1 MNYQIFDERTPLELF
16 HGGDAVRAY
25 DFLGAHKVNWDG
37 KDGVV
42 FRVWAPNALTVSV
55 VGNFNNWDQTAN
67 YMYKISDGGVWEL
80 FIEGLYE
87 FEIYKYCVETP
98 WFEKLLK
105 SDPYAFHTQTRPDN
119 ASVVYDINKYQW
131 NDSQWFEQKAQKNH
145 FEEPLNI
152 YEVHAGS
159 WRKYLDGNYFSY
171 EKLADELIPYV
182 KDMGYTHIEFMPMT
196 EYPFDGSWGY
206 QVTGYYAPTS
216 RYGNPDQFMNFID
229 RCHQEGIGVILDWV
243 PAHFPKDAHGLGRFD
258 GIHCY
263 EYEDS
268 RKGEHKEWG
277 TYVFD
282 YARYE
287 VISFLVSSAM
297 FWLDKYHIDGIRVDA
312 VASML
317 YLDYNRNDGEWVA
330 NCFGGHEHLEAV
342 EFLKRLN
349 TAVHL
354 HHPTVMMIAE
364 ESTSWPMVS
373 KPVYDGGLGFDY
385 KGNMGWMNDML
396 SYMSLDP
403 LWRPYHHDNITFSF
417 LYAFSEHFLLP
428 ISHDE
433 VVYGK
438 GSLINKMPGD
448 YNDKFAGVRVFLSY
462 MMAHPGKKLTF
473 MGAEL
478 GQFDEWNST
487 EELQWGLLQY
497 ERHQQLNSFI
507 KDLNRFYLENKC
519 MSQVDFSWEG
529 FNWIHHDD
537 YQQSIIAFRRIDKE
551 GNSIIVV
558 CNFQPVRREG
568 YSIGVPDFGIYEQVL
583 NTDDPQYGGYD
594 CTSNPDK
601 IHTSVEPM
609 HGLEQS
615 IKIDVPPMGA
625 VFFKCV
631 EKRENPRV
639 KAQKLAEER
648 AKKKAEEEAKIAA
661 QKAAEKKAAAAAKRK
676 ATLARKKAEKEAAL
690 KTEAEAKANTEI
702 KAKEEEKP
710 AKKTAAKK
718 TEAKAEEKKPAAKKA
733 PAKKTTAKKATKADK

>member
-80 FIEGLYE
+80 FIEGLYD

-119 ASVVYDINKYQW
+119 ASVVYDLNNHIW
-131 NDSQWFEQKAQKNH
+131 NDNEWIEAKKSKNH

-159 WRKYLDGNYFSY
+159 WRKYLDGNVFSY
-171 EKLADELIPYV
+171 DKLAEELIPYV
-182 KDMGYTHIEFMPMT
+182 KEMGYTHIEFMPMT

-206 QVTGYYAPTS
+206 QVTGYFAPTS

-229 RCHQEGIGVILDWV
+229 LCHQEGIGVILDWV

-330 NCFGGHEHLEAV
+330 NCFGGREHLEAV

-354 HHPTVMMIAE
+354 HHPEVMMIAE

-385 KGNMGWMNDML
+385 KWNMGWMNDML

-497 ERHQQLNSFI
+497 ERHQQLNLFI
-507 KDLNRFYLENKC
+507 KDLNRFYLDNKC
-519 MSQVDFSWEG
+519 MCEVDFSWEG

-551 GNSIIVV
+551 GNSVIVV
-558 CNFQPVRREG
+558 CNFQPVRREN
-568 YSIGVPDFGIYEQVL
+568 YSIGVPDFGTYTVLL
-583 NTDDPQYGGYD
+583 NTDAPQYGGYD
-594 CTSNPDK
+594 CTDNPEF
-601 IHTSVEPM
+601 IEASVDPM

-615 IKIDVPPMGA
+615 INISVPPMGA
-625 VFFKCV
+625 LYLKCV
-631 EKRENPRV
+631 EKKENPRV
-639 KAQKLAEER
+639 KA
-648 AKKKAEEEAKIAA
+648 EEEAREKERIA
-661 QKAAEKKAAAAAKRK
+661 QEKKAAAAAKRK
-676 ATLARKKAEKEAAL
+676 ATLAKKKA
-690 KTEAEAKANTEI
+690 EAEAKA
-702 KAKEEEKP
+702 KAEAEVAKTEEKAP
-710 AKKTAAKK
+710 A
-718 TEAKAEEKKPAAKKA
+718 KKPAAKKAPAKKATTKKAEADAEVTEEKKA
-733 PAKKTTAKKATKADK
+733 PAKKTTAKKAPAKKATKADK

>member
-80 FIEGLYE
+80 FIEGLYD

-119 ASVVYDINKYQW
+119 ASVVYDLNNHIW
-131 NDSQWFEQKAQKNH
+131 NDNDWIEAKKAKNH

-159 WRKYLDGNYFSY
+159 WRKYLDGNVFSY
-171 EKLADELIPYV
+171 DKLAEELIPYV
-182 KDMGYTHIEFMPMT
+182 KEMGYTHIEFMPMT

-206 QVTGYYAPTS
+206 QVTGYFAPTS
-216 RYGNPDQFMNFID
+216 RYGNPDQFMTFID
-229 RCHQEGIGVILDWV
+229 KCHQEGIGVILDWV

-330 NCFGGHEHLEAV
+330 NCFGGREHLEAV

-354 HHPTVMMIAE
+354 HHPEVMMIAE

-385 KGNMGWMNDML
+385 KWNMGWMNDML

-497 ERHQQLNSFI
+497 ERHQQLNLFI
-507 KDLNRFYLENKC
+507 KDLNRFYLDNKC
-519 MSQVDFSWEG
+519 MSEVDFSWEG

-537 YQQSIIAFRRIDKE
+537 YQQSIIAFRRIDRE
-551 GNSIIVV
+551 GNSVIVV
-558 CNFQPVRREG
+558 CNFQPVRREN
-568 YSIGVPDFGIYEQVL
+568 YSIGVPDYGVYTEIL
-583 NTDDPQYGGYD
+583 NSDDPQYGGYD
-594 CTSNPDK
+594 CTDNPEF
-601 IHTSVEPM
+601 IEASVDPM

-615 IKIDVPPMGA
+615 INISVPPMGA
-625 VFFKCV
+625 VYLKCI
-631 EKRENPRV
+631 EKKENPRV
-639 KAQKLAEER
+639 KAEQEAAE
-648 AKKKAEEEAKIAA
+648 KARI
-661 QKAAEKKAAAAAKRK
+661 AAEKKAAAAAKRK
-676 ATLARKKAEKEAAL
+676 ATLAKKKA
-690 KTEAEAKANTEI
+690 EAEAKA
-702 KAKEEEKP
+702 KAEAEAKTAETKEE
-710 AKKTAAKK
+710 K
-718 TEAKAEEKKPAAKKA
+718 TEAKKAPAKKAPAKKAATKKASEKTEAEKAPAKKA

>member
-1 MNYQIFDERTPLELF
+1 MNYVLNDERFPLDLF

-25 DFLGAHKVNWDG
+25 DFLGAHDWWIDG
-37 KDGVV
+37 CQGTT

-55 VGNFNNWDQTAN
+55 VGDFNGWDQLAN
-67 YMYKISDGGVWEL
+67 PMHKISEGGVWETWIPNL
-80 FIEGLYE
+80 GETA
-87 FEIYKYCVETP
+87 IYKYCVETP
-98 WFEKLLK
+98 WFEKILK
-105 SDPYAFHTQTRPDN
+105 SDPFAFHTQTRPDN
-119 ASVVYDINKYQW
+119 ASIIYDYDKYQW
-131 NDSQWFEQKAQKNH
+131 KDEAWYKYKMEHNH
-145 FEEPLNI
+145 FESPVNI

-159 WRKYLDGNYFSY
+159 WRKYADGNTFSY
-171 EKLADELIPYV
+171 DKLAEELIPYV
-182 KDMGYTHIEFMPMT
+182 KEMGYTHIEFMPMT

-216 RYGNPDQFMNFID
+216 RYGHPDMFKAFID
-229 RCHQEGIGVILDWV
+229 KCHQEGIGVILDWV

-297 FWLDKYHIDGIRVDA
+297 FWLDKYHVDGIRVDA

-317 YLDYNRNDGEWVA
+317 YLDYNRRDGEWVA
-330 NCFGGHEHLEAV
+330 NKYGGHEHLEAV
-342 EFLKRLN
+342 EFIQRLN

-373 KPVYDGGLGFDY
+373 RPVSDGGLGFDY
-385 KGNMGWMNDML
+385 KWNMGWMNDML

-403 LWRPYHHDNITFSF
+403 LWRPYHHNSITFSF
-417 LYAFSEHFLLP
+417 LYAFSENFLLP

-448 YNDKFAGVRVFLSY
+448 YDMKFAGVRVFMSY

-473 MGAEL
+473 MGAEI

-487 EELQWGLLQY
+487 EELQWGLLGF
-497 ERHQQLNSFI
+497 EKHKKLNDFFRA
-507 KDLNRFYLENKC
+507 LNKFYYDNTC
-519 MSQVDFSWEG
+519 MHQVDFTWEG

-537 YQQSIIAFRRIDKE
+537 YQQSVIAFRRIDKE
-551 GNSIIVV
+551 GNNVIVV
-558 CNFQPVRREG
+558 CNFQPMYREN
-568 YSIGVPDFGIYEQVL
+568 YAIGVPDFGVYGEVF
-583 NTDDPQYGGYD
+583 NSDDEQYGG
-594 CTSNPDK
+594 TGKTNGTEIRTVAEEK
-601 IHTSVEPM
+601 
-609 HGLEQS
+609 HGFEQCLYLNL
-615 IKIDVPPMGA
+615 PPMSA
-625 VFFKCV
+625 IYLKLMSK
-631 EKRENPRV
+631 EKSPKEI
-639 KAQKLAEER
+639 
-648 AKKKAEEEAKIAA
+648 AEEE
-661 QKAAEKKAAAAAKRK
+661 AAAKRK
-676 ATLARKKAEKEAAL
+676 EAAKKAAATRAA
-690 KTEAEAKANTEI
+690 KKAAKEAEAK
-702 KAKEEEKP
+702 KAKEADEKKAEEPKAAEEKAPAKKAP

-718 TEAKAEEKKPAAKKA
+718 APAKKAAAKKPAAKKPA
-733 PAKKTTAKKATKADK
+733 AKKEEK

>member
-1 MNYQIFDERTPLELF
+1 MNYVLNDERFPLDLF

-25 DFLGAHKVNWDG
+25 DFLGAHDWWIDG
-37 KDGVV
+37 CQGTT

-55 VGNFNNWDQTAN
+55 VGDFNGWDQNAN
-67 YMYKISDGGVWEL
+67 HMHKISEGGVWETWIPNL
-80 FIEGLYE
+80 GETA
-87 FEIYKYCVETP
+87 IYKYCVETP
-98 WFEKLLK
+98 WFEKILK
-105 SDPYAFHTQTRPDN
+105 SDPFAFHTQTRPDN
-119 ASVVYDINKYQW
+119 ASIIYDYDKYQW
-131 NDSQWFEQKAQKNH
+131 KDEAWYKYKMEHNH
-145 FEEPLNI
+145 FESPINI

-159 WRKYLDGNYFSY
+159 WRKYADGNTFSY
-171 EKLADELIPYV
+171 DKLAEELIPYV
-182 KDMGYTHIEFMPMT
+182 KEMGYTHIEFMPMT

-216 RYGNPDQFMNFID
+216 RYGHPDMFKAFID
-229 RCHQEGIGVILDWV
+229 KCHQEGIGVILDWV

-297 FWLDKYHIDGIRVDA
+297 FWLDKYHVDGIRVDA

-317 YLDYNRNDGEWVA
+317 YLDYNRRDGEWVA
-330 NCFGGHEHLEAV
+330 NRYGGHEHLEAV
-342 EFLKRLN
+342 EFIQRLN

-373 KPVYDGGLGFDY
+373 RPVADGGLGFDY
-385 KGNMGWMNDML
+385 KWNMGWMNDML

-403 LWRPYHHDNITFSF
+403 LWRPYHHNSITFSF
-417 LYAFSEHFLLP
+417 LYAFSENFLLP

-448 YNDKFAGVRVFLSY
+448 YDMKFAGVRVFMSY

-473 MGAEL
+473 MGAEI

-487 EELQWGLLQY
+487 EELQWGLLGF
-497 ERHQQLNSFI
+497 EKHKKLNDFFRA
-507 KDLNRFYLENKC
+507 LNEFYKNNTC
-519 MSQVDFSWEG
+519 MHQVDFTWEG

-537 YQQSIIAFRRIDKE
+537 YQQSVIAFRRIDKD
-551 GNSIIVV
+551 GNNVIVV
-558 CNFQPVRREG
+558 CNFQPMYREN
-568 YSIGVPDFGIYEQVL
+568 YAIGVPDFGVYGEVF
-583 NTDDPQYGGYD
+583 NSDDEQYGG
-594 CTSNPDK
+594 TGKTNGTE
-601 IHTSVEPM
+601 IHAVEEPM
-609 HGLEQS
+609 HGFDQCIYLNL
-615 IKIDVPPMGA
+615 PPMSALYLKCSAIEKKPSEIAAEAEAAAKAAKRKEAAAKAAATRAAKKAAKEAEAKKAKEA
-625 VFFKCV
+625 VAKKAKEAKEAV
-631 EKRENPRV
+631 EKV
-639 KAQKLAEER
+639 AKDIEE
-648 AKKKAEEEAKIAA
+648 KKAEKAPAK
-661 QKAAEKKAAAAAKRK
+661 KAAEKKA
-676 ATLARKKAEKEAAL
+676 
-690 KTEAEAKANTEI
+690 
-702 KAKEEEKP
+702 P
-710 AKKTAAKK
+710 AKKAA
-718 TEAKAEEKKPAAKKA
+718 AKKPAAKK
-733 PAKKTTAKKATKADK
+733 TAKKEEK

>member
-1 MNYQIFDERTPLELF
+1 MNYVLNDERFPLDLF

-25 DFLGAHKVNWDG
+25 EFFGAHDYWMDG
-37 KDGVV
+37 CPGTM
-42 FRVWAPNALTVSV
+42 FRVWAPNALSVSV
-55 VGNFNNWDQTAN
+55 VGDFNGWDQNAN
-67 YMYKISDGGVWEL
+67 HMHKISEGGVWEGWVANL
-80 FIEGLYE
+80 GETA
-87 FEIYKYCVETP
+87 IYKFCVETP
-98 WFEKLLK
+98 WFEKILK

-119 ASVVYDINKYQW
+119 ASIIYNYNKYQW
-131 NDSQWFEQKAQKNH
+131 NDEAWYKYKMEHNH
-145 FEEPLNI
+145 FENPVNI

-159 WRKYLDGNYFSY
+159 WRKYADGNTFSY
-171 EKLADELIPYV
+171 DKLTEELIPYV
-182 KDMGYTHIEFMPMT
+182 KQMGYTHIEFMPMT

-216 RYGNPDQFMNFID
+216 RYGSPEMFMNFID

-297 FWLDKYHIDGIRVDA
+297 FWLDKYHVDGIRVDA

-317 YLDYNRNDGEWVA
+317 YLDYNRRDGEWVA
-330 NCFGGHEHLEAV
+330 NKYGGHEHLEAV
-342 EFLKRLN
+342 EFIQRLN

-373 KPVYDGGLGFDY
+373 RPVSDGGLGFDY
-385 KGNMGWMNDML
+385 KWNMGWMNDML

-403 LWRPYHHDNITFSF
+403 LWRPYHHNSITFSF
-417 LYAFSEHFLLP
+417 LYAFSENFLLP

-448 YNDKFAGVRVFLSY
+448 YDMKFAGVRVFLSY

-473 MGAEL
+473 MGAEI

-487 EELQWGLLQY
+487 EELQWGLLGF
-497 ERHQQLNSFI
+497 EKHKKLNDFFRA
-507 KDLNRFYLENKC
+507 LNDFYKENSC
-519 MSQVDFSWEG
+519 MYQVDFTWEG
-529 FNWIHHDD
+529 FQWIHHDD
-537 YQQSIIAFRRIDKE
+537 YQHSVIAFRRIDRD
-551 GNSIIVV
+551 GNNIIVV
-558 CNFQPVRREG
+558 CNFQPMYRED
-568 YSIGVPDFGIYEQVL
+568 YAIGVPEYGVYAEVFNSDDEQW
-583 NTDDPQYGGYD
+583 GG
-594 CTSNPDK
+594 TGKSNGTN
-601 IHTSVEPM
+601 IHAVEEEM

-615 IKIDVPPMGA
+615 IHINLPPMSA
-625 VFFKCV
+625 LYLKCV
-631 EKRENPRV
+631 STEKKPSV
-639 KAQKLAEER
+639 
-648 AKKKAEEEAKIAA
+648 IAA
-661 QKAAEKKAAAAAKRK
+661 EKAAEEKAAKRK
-676 ATLARKKAEKEAAL
+676 AAAAKAAATRAAKKAAAQ
-690 KTEAEAKANTEI
+690 KKVEEVKAEI
-702 KAKEEEKP
+702 KEDVAEIKEDI
-710 AKKTAAKK
+710 AKKTAKK
-718 TEAKAEEKKPAAKKA
+718 AASKKA
-733 PAKKTTAKKATKADK
+733 PAKKPAAKTSPAKKPATKKTTAKKG

>member
-16 HGGDAVRAY
+16 HDGDAVRAY

-80 FIEGLYE
+80 FIEGLYD

-119 ASVVYDINKYQW
+119 ASVVYDLNNHIW
-131 NDSQWFEQKAQKNH
+131 NDAQWFEQKAQKNH

-159 WRKYLDGNYFSY
+159 WRKYMDGNVFSY
-171 EKLADELIPYV
+171 DKLADELIPYV
-182 KDMGYTHIEFMPMT
+182 KDLGYTHIEFMPMT

-206 QVTGYYAPTS
+206 QVTGYFAPTS

-258 GIHCY
+258 GVHCY

-385 KGNMGWMNDML
+385 KWNMGWMNDML

-448 YNDKFAGVRVFLSY
+448 YNDKFAGVRAFLSY
-462 MMAHPGKKLTF
+462 MMTHPGKKLTF

-497 ERHQQLNSFI
+497 ERHQQLQQFI
-507 KDLNRFYLENKC
+507 KDLNRLYLENKC

-537 YQQSIIAFRRIDKE
+537 YQQSIIAFRRIDRD
-551 GNSIIVV
+551 GNSLIVV
-558 CNFQPVRREG
+558 CNFQPVRREH
-568 YSIGVPDFGIYEQVL
+568 YSIGVPDFGTYTIVL
-583 NTDDPQYGGYD
+583 NSDDAKYGGYD
-594 CTSNPDK
+594 CTYNEEF
-601 IHTSVEPM
+601 IETSVDPM

-615 IKIDVPPMGA
+615 LDLCIPPMGA
-625 VFFKCV
+625 IFLKCV
-631 EKRENPRV
+631 DKKENPRV
-639 KAQKLAEER
+639 KAEKEAQEKARLEAEAQAKLEAE
-648 AKKKAEEEAKIAA
+648 
-661 QKAAEKKAAAAAKRK
+661 KAAKKAAAAEKRK
-676 ATLARKKAEKEAAL
+676 ATLAKKKAEAEAA
-690 KTEAEAKANTEI
+690 KKAEAEV
-702 KAKEEEKP
+702 AKEEKPVAKKAPAKKAPAKKAEPKAEEKP
-710 AKKTAAKK
+710 A
-718 TEAKAEEKKPAAKKA
+718 TEKKA
-733 PAKKTTAKKATKADK
+733 PAKKTTKKATKADK

>member
-80 FIEGLYE
+80 FIEGLYD

-119 ASVVYDINKYQW
+119 ASVVYDLNNHIW
-131 NDSQWFEQKAQKNH
+131 NDNEWIEAKKSKNH

-159 WRKYLDGNYFSY
+159 WRKYLDGNVFSY
-171 EKLADELIPYV
+171 DKLAEELIPYV
-182 KDMGYTHIEFMPMT
+182 KEMGYTHIEFMPMT

-206 QVTGYYAPTS
+206 QVTGYFAPTS

-229 RCHQEGIGVILDWV
+229 LCHQEGIGVILDWV

-330 NCFGGHEHLEAV
+330 NCFGGREHLEAV

-354 HHPTVMMIAE
+354 HHPEVMMIAE

-385 KGNMGWMNDML
+385 KWNMGWMNDML

-497 ERHQQLNSFI
+497 ERHQQLNLFI
-507 KDLNRFYLENKC
+507 KDLNRFYLDNRC
-519 MSQVDFSWEG
+519 MCEVDFSWEG

-551 GNSIIVV
+551 GNSVIVV
-558 CNFQPVRREG
+558 CNFQPVRREN
-568 YSIGVPDFGIYEQVL
+568 YSIGVPDFGTYTVLL
-583 NTDDPQYGGYD
+583 NTDAPQYGGYD
-594 CTSNPDK
+594 CTDNPEF
-601 IHTSVEPM
+601 IEASVDPM

-615 IKIDVPPMGA
+615 INISVPPMGA
-625 VFFKCV
+625 LYLKCV
-631 EKRENPRV
+631 EKKENPRV
-639 KAQKLAEER
+639 KA
-648 AKKKAEEEAKIAA
+648 EEEAREKERIA
-661 QKAAEKKAAAAAKRK
+661 QEKKAAAAAKRK
-676 ATLARKKAEKEAAL
+676 ATLAKKKA
-690 KTEAEAKANTEI
+690 EAEAKA
-702 KAKEEEKP
+702 KAEAEVAKTEEKAP
-710 AKKTAAKK
+710 A
-718 TEAKAEEKKPAAKKA
+718 KKPAAKKA
-733 PAKKTTAKKATKADK
+733 PAKKATTKKAEADAEVKEEKKAPAKKTTAKKSPAKKATKADK

>member
-1 MNYQIFDERTPLELF
+1 MNYVLNDERFPLDLF

-25 DFLGAHKVNWDG
+25 EFFGAHDYWMDG
-37 KDGVV
+37 CPGTM
-42 FRVWAPNALTVSV
+42 FRVWAPNALSVSV
-55 VGNFNNWDQTAN
+55 VGDFNGWDQNAN
-67 YMYKISDGGVWEL
+67 HMHKISEGGVWEGWVANL
-80 FIEGLYE
+80 GETA
-87 FEIYKYCVETP
+87 IYKFCVETP
-98 WFEKLLK
+98 WFEKILK

-119 ASVVYDINKYQW
+119 ASIIYNYNKYQW
-131 NDSQWFEQKAQKNH
+131 NDEAWYKYKMEHNH
-145 FEEPLNI
+145 FENPVNI

-159 WRKYLDGNYFSY
+159 WRKYADGNTFSY
-171 EKLADELIPYV
+171 DKLTEELIPYV
-182 KDMGYTHIEFMPMT
+182 KQMGYTHIEFMPMT

-216 RYGNPDQFMNFID
+216 RYGSPEMFMNFID

-297 FWLDKYHIDGIRVDA
+297 FWLDKYHVDGIRVDA

-317 YLDYNRNDGEWVA
+317 YLDYNRRDGEWVA
-330 NCFGGHEHLEAV
+330 NKYGGHEHLEAV
-342 EFLKRLN
+342 EFIQRLN

-373 KPVYDGGLGFDY
+373 RPVSDGGLGFDY
-385 KGNMGWMNDML
+385 KWNMGWMNDML

-403 LWRPYHHDNITFSF
+403 LWRPYHHNSITFSF
-417 LYAFSEHFLLP
+417 LYAFSENFLLP

-448 YNDKFAGVRVFLSY
+448 YDMKFAGVRVFLSY

-473 MGAEL
+473 MGAEI

-487 EELQWGLLQY
+487 EELQWGLLGF
-497 ERHQQLNSFI
+497 EKHKKLNDFFRALNDFY
-507 KDLNRFYLENKC
+507 KDNSC
-519 MSQVDFSWEG
+519 MYQVDFTWEG
-529 FNWIHHDD
+529 FQWIHHDD
-537 YQQSIIAFRRIDKE
+537 YQHSVIAFRRIDKD
-551 GNSIIVV
+551 GNNIIVV
-558 CNFQPVRREG
+558 CNFQPMYREN
-568 YSIGVPDFGIYEQVL
+568 YAIGVPEYGVYAEVFNSDDEQW
-583 NTDDPQYGGYD
+583 GG
-594 CTSNPDK
+594 TGKSNGTN
-601 IHTSVEPM
+601 IHAVEEEM

-615 IKIDVPPMGA
+615 IHINLPPMSA
-625 VFFKCV
+625 LYLKCV
-631 EKRENPRV
+631 STEKKPSV
-639 KAQKLAEER
+639 
-648 AKKKAEEEAKIAA
+648 IAA
-661 QKAAEKKAAAAAKRK
+661 EKAAEEKAAKRK
-676 ATLARKKAEKEAAL
+676 AAAAKAAATRAAKKAAAQ
-690 KTEAEAKANTEI
+690 KKVEEVKAEI
-702 KAKEEEKP
+702 KEDVAEIKEDI
-710 AKKTAAKK
+710 AKKTAKK
-718 TEAKAEEKKPAAKKA
+718 AASKKA
-733 PAKKTTAKKATKADK
+733 PAKKPAAKTSPAKKPATKKTTAKKG

>member
-1 MNYQIFDERTPLELF
+1 MNYVLNDERFPLDLF
-16 HGGDAVRAY
+16 HGGDAVRVY
-25 DFLGAHKVNWDG
+25 DFLGAHDYWM
-37 KDGVV
+37 DGVQGTM

-55 VGNFNNWDQTAN
+55 VGDFNGWDQMAN
-67 YMYKISDGGVWEL
+67 HMHKISEGGVWEVWIPNL
-80 FIEGLYE
+80 GETA
-87 FEIYKYCVETP
+87 IYKYCVETP
-98 WFEKLLK
+98 WFEKILK
-105 SDPYAFHTQTRPDN
+105 SDPFAFHTQTRPDN
-119 ASVVYDINKYQW
+119 ASIIYNYNKHEWHDEAWYKYKM
-131 NDSQWFEQKAQKNH
+131 EHNH
-145 FEEPLNI
+145 FENPVNI

-159 WRKYLDGNYFSY
+159 WRKYADGNTFSY
-171 EKLADELIPYV
+171 DKLAEELIPYV
-182 KDMGYTHIEFMPMT
+182 KQMGYTHIEFMPMT

-216 RYGNPDQFMNFID
+216 RYGSPDMFMNFID

-297 FWLDKYHIDGIRVDA
+297 FWLDKYHVDGIRVDA

-317 YLDYNRNDGEWVA
+317 YLDYNRRDGEWVA
-330 NCFGGHEHLEAV
+330 NRYGGHEHLEAV
-342 EFLKRLN
+342 EFIQRLN

-373 KPVYDGGLGFDY
+373 RPVSDGGLGFDY
-385 KGNMGWMNDML
+385 KWNMGWMNDML

-403 LWRPYHHDNITFSF
+403 LWRPYHHNSITFSF
-417 LYAFSEHFLLP
+417 LYAFSENFLLP

-448 YNDKFAGVRVFLSY
+448 YDMKFAGVRVFMSY

-473 MGAEL
+473 MGAEI

-487 EELQWGLLQY
+487 EELQWGLLGF
-497 ERHQQLNSFI
+497 EKHKKLNDFFRA
-507 KDLNRFYLENKC
+507 LNEFYLANSC
-519 MSQVDFSWEG
+519 MYQVDFTWEG

-537 YQQSIIAFRRIDKE
+537 YQQSVIAFRRIDKE
-551 GNSIIVV
+551 GNNIIVV
-558 CNFQPVRREG
+558 CNFQPMYREN
-568 YSIGVPDFGIYEQVL
+568 YYIGVPDYGVYAEVF
-583 NTDDPQYGGYD
+583 NSDDEQYGGTGKTNGD
-594 CTSNPDK
+594 NIRSDGE
-601 IHTSVEPM
+601 SM
-609 HGLEQS
+609 HGFDQS
-615 IKIDVPPMGA
+615 ICLNLPPMSA
-625 VFFKCV
+625 LYLKCV
-631 EKRENPRV
+631 AKEKSPKEIAAEEAAAKRKEAAKKAAATRAAKKAAAAKKADEVKKDV
-639 KAQKLAEER
+639 KA
-648 AKKKAEEEAKIAA
+648 AKKKAEDKVD
-661 QKAAEKKAAAAAKRK
+661 
-676 ATLARKKAEKEAAL
+676 
-690 KTEAEAKANTEI
+690 EI
-702 KAKEEEKP
+702 KETVK
-710 AKKTAAKK
+710 
-718 TEAKAEEKKPAAKKA
+718 KKA
-733 PAKKTTAKKATKADK
+733 PAKKAAAKKSAKKEEK

>member
-1 MNYQIFDERTPLELF
+1 MNYVLNDERFPLDLF

-25 DFLGAHKVNWDG
+25 EFFGAHDYWMDG
-37 KDGVV
+37 CPGTM
-42 FRVWAPNALTVSV
+42 FRVWAPNALSVSV
-55 VGNFNNWDQTAN
+55 VGDFNGWDQNAN
-67 YMYKISDGGVWEL
+67 HMHKISEGGVWEGWVANL
-80 FIEGLYE
+80 GETA
-87 FEIYKYCVETP
+87 IYKFCVETP
-98 WFEKLLK
+98 WFEKILK

-119 ASVVYDINKYQW
+119 ASIIYNYNKYQW
-131 NDSQWFEQKAQKNH
+131 NDEAWYKYKMEHNH
-145 FEEPLNI
+145 FENPVNI

-159 WRKYLDGNYFSY
+159 WRKYADGNTFSY
-171 EKLADELIPYV
+171 DKLTEELIPYV
-182 KDMGYTHIEFMPMT
+182 KQMGYTHIEFMPMT

-216 RYGNPDQFMNFID
+216 RYGSPEMFMNFID

-297 FWLDKYHIDGIRVDA
+297 FWLDKYHVDGIRVDA

-317 YLDYNRNDGEWVA
+317 YLDYNRRDGEWVA
-330 NCFGGHEHLEAV
+330 NKYGGHEHLEAV
-342 EFLKRLN
+342 EFIQRLN

-373 KPVYDGGLGFDY
+373 RPVSDGGLGFDY
-385 KGNMGWMNDML
+385 KWNMGWMNDML

-403 LWRPYHHDNITFSF
+403 LWRPYHHNSITFSF
-417 LYAFSEHFLLP
+417 LYAFSENFLLP

-448 YNDKFAGVRVFLSY
+448 YDMKFAGVRVFLSY

-473 MGAEL
+473 MGAEI

-487 EELQWGLLQY
+487 EELQWGLLGF
-497 ERHQQLNSFI
+497 EKHKKLNDFFRA
-507 KDLNRFYLENKC
+507 LNDFYKENSC
-519 MSQVDFSWEG
+519 MYQVDFTWEG
-529 FNWIHHDD
+529 FQWIHHDD
-537 YQQSIIAFRRIDKE
+537 YQHSVIAFRRIDRD
-551 GNSIIVV
+551 GNNIIVV
-558 CNFQPVRREG
+558 CNFQPMYRED
-568 YSIGVPDFGIYEQVL
+568 YAIGVPEYGVYAEVFNSDDEQW
-583 NTDDPQYGGYD
+583 GG
-594 CTSNPDK
+594 TGKSNGTN
-601 IHTSVEPM
+601 IHAVEEEM

-615 IKIDVPPMGA
+615 IHINLPPMSA
-625 VFFKCV
+625 LYLKCV
-631 EKRENPRV
+631 STEKKPSV
-639 KAQKLAEER
+639 
-648 AKKKAEEEAKIAA
+648 IAA
-661 QKAAEKKAAAAAKRK
+661 EKAAEEKAAKRK
-676 ATLARKKAEKEAAL
+676 AAAAKAAATRAAKKAAAQ
-690 KTEAEAKANTEI
+690 KKVEEVKAEI
-702 KAKEEEKP
+702 KEDVAEIKEDI
-710 AKKTAAKK
+710 AKKTAKKAASKK
-718 TEAKAEEKKPAAKKA
+718 TPAKKPAAKTS
-733 PAKKTTAKKATKADK
+733 PAKKPATKKTTAKKG

>member
-1 MNYQIFDERTPLELF
+1 MNYVLNDERFPLDLF

-25 DFLGAHKVNWDG
+25 EFFGAHDYWMDG
-37 KDGVV
+37 CPGTM
-42 FRVWAPNALTVSV
+42 FRVWAPSALSVSV
-55 VGNFNNWDQTAN
+55 VGDFNGWDQNAN
-67 YMYKISDGGVWEL
+67 HMHKISEGGVWEGWVANL
-80 FIEGLYE
+80 GETA
-87 FEIYKYCVETP
+87 IYKFCVETP
-98 WFEKLLK
+98 WFEKILK

-119 ASVVYDINKYQW
+119 ASIIYNYNKYQW
-131 NDSQWFEQKAQKNH
+131 NDEAWYKYKMEHNH
-145 FEEPLNI
+145 FENPVNI

-159 WRKYLDGNYFSY
+159 WRKYADGNTFSY
-171 EKLADELIPYV
+171 DKLTEELIPYV
-182 KDMGYTHIEFMPMT
+182 KQMGYTHIEFMPMT

-216 RYGNPDQFMNFID
+216 RYGSPEMFMNFID

-297 FWLDKYHIDGIRVDA
+297 FWLDKYHVDGIRVDA

-317 YLDYNRNDGEWVA
+317 YLDYNRRDGEWVA
-330 NCFGGHEHLEAV
+330 NKYGGHEHLEAV
-342 EFLKRLN
+342 EFIQRLN

-373 KPVYDGGLGFDY
+373 RPVSDGGLGFDY
-385 KGNMGWMNDML
+385 KWNMGWMNDML

-403 LWRPYHHDNITFSF
+403 LWRPYHHNSITFSF
-417 LYAFSEHFLLP
+417 LYAFSENFLLP

-448 YNDKFAGVRVFLSY
+448 YDMKFAGVRVFLSY
-462 MMAHPGKKLTF
+462 MMAHPGKQLTF
-473 MGAEL
+473 MGAEI

-487 EELQWGLLQY
+487 EELQWGLLGF
-497 ERHQQLNSFI
+497 EKHKKLNDFFRA
-507 KDLNRFYLENKC
+507 LNDFYKENSC
-519 MSQVDFSWEG
+519 MYQVDFTWEG
-529 FNWIHHDD
+529 FQWIHHDD
-537 YQQSIIAFRRIDKE
+537 YQHSVIAFRRIDKD
-551 GNSIIVV
+551 GNNIIVV
-558 CNFQPVRREG
+558 CNFQPMYREN
-568 YSIGVPDFGIYEQVL
+568 YAIGVPEYGVYAEVFNSDDEQW
-583 NTDDPQYGGYD
+583 GG
-594 CTSNPDK
+594 TGKSNGTN
-601 IHTSVEPM
+601 IHAVEEEM

-615 IKIDVPPMGA
+615 IHINLPPMSA
-625 VFFKCV
+625 LYIKCV
-631 EKRENPRV
+631 ATEKKPS
-639 KAQKLAEER
+639 L
-648 AKKKAEEEAKIAA
+648 IAA
-661 QKAAEKKAAAAAKRK
+661 EKAAEEKAAKRK
-676 ATLARKKAEKEAAL
+676 AAAAKAAATRAAKKAAAQ
-690 KTEAEAKANTEI
+690 KKVEEVKAEI
-702 KAKEEEKP
+702 KEDVAEIKEDI
-710 AKKTAAKK
+710 AKKTAKK
-718 TEAKAEEKKPAAKKA
+718 AASKKA
-733 PAKKTTAKKATKADK
+733 PAKKPAAKTSPAKKPATKKTTAKKG